1 MSKLTFKVPTGFKSH
16 PQMETQW
23 GRQKERQHTFLL
35 GAMKRSFNERE
46 LFKTHYH
53 HHPGGNRCREMI

>member
-23 GRQKERQHTFLL
+23 GRQKERQQAFLF
-35 GAMKRSFNERE
+35 GAMKRSFNERT
-46 LFKTHYH
+46 F
-53 HHPGGNRCREMI
+53 